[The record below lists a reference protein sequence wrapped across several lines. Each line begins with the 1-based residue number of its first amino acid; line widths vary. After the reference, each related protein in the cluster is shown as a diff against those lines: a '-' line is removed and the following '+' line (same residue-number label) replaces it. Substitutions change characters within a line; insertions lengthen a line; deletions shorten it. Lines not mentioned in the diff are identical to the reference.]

1 MSVAVNCNTNNYG
14 LSHQV
19 KDFFLGIPFPH
30 FLKCMC
36 WKPNFLKIAKLDSM
50 ALFFKHRAITLR
62 LFFASEWIKEMFKFL
77 LITGSEMQFSDC
89 YQKDTILLKR
99 AEKFIK
105 QNNLLE
111 ISWDASTLNDSQI
124 CILH

>member
-1 MSVAVNCNTNNYG
+1 MAVAVLYYFKWASLGFLFSSFNT
-14 LSHQV
+14 
-19 KDFFLGIPFPH
+19 
-30 FLKCMC
+30 LKR
-36 WKPNFLKIAKLDSM
+36 KQ
-50 ALFFKHRAITLR
+50 
-62 LFFASEWIKEMFKFL
+62 MFKFL

-124 CILH
+124 CILQ